1 MSESQAGHRATLTRI
16 STAGMITLRGDVESN
31 ALVAAVRVA
40 VGADMPAVRK
50 FVQGQRGAVLWMAP
64 DEVLIL
70 VPERA
75 EVAAMVATMGKALAG
90 EAALVVDVSSARAI
104 FRLCGGG
111 AAAMLAR
118 LAPVDFSAAVF
129 PSGAFRRSRLGQ
141 VAAAFAKNEDGS
153 FTLFCARSVAGY
165 VSELLHGASG
175 GDPDPLASILE

>member
-1 MSESQAGHRATLTRI
+1 
-16 STAGMITLRGDVESN
+16 MITLRGDVESS
-31 ALVAAVRVA
+31 ALAAAVRAA

-75 EVAAMVATMGKALAG
+75 AVAAMVAMMGKALAG

-111 AAAMLAR
+111 AAALAR
-118 LAPVDFSAAVF
+118 LAPVDFSAAAF

-153 FTLFCARSVAGY
+153 FTIFCARSVAGY
-165 VSELLHGASG
+165 VSELLRGASG
-175 GDPDPLASILE
+175 GDPDPLASVLE